1 VTTISGECQGK
12 ELRLNFQTKRAGWIK
27 VEIVTPP
34 KEPSM
39 LPIKPLEGFG
49 LEEADPLVG
58 DELSKVV
65 TWKGK
70 SDLSA
75 LHGKLVAVRL
85 HLARA
90 KVFSIAI

>member
-1 VTTISGECQGK
+1 MG

-34 KEPSM
+34 IEPVES
-39 LPIKPLEGFG
+39 IQPLEGFSAD
-49 LEEADPLVG
+49 EADGLVG
-58 DELSKVV
+58 DELDKVV

-70 SDLSA
+70 SDLAA
-75 LHGKLVAVRL
+75 LKGKQVAVRL

-90 KVFSIAI
+90 KVFSMAI